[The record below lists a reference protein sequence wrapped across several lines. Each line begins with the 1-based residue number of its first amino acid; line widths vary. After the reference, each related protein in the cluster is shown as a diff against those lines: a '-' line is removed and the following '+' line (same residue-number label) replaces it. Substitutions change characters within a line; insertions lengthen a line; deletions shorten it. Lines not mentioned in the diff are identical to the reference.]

1 MHIFVALLIGT
12 VRALLTFLRLC
23 FLVRAVLSFL
33 PVDEQNPIARFTA
46 LVTEPVI
53 APIRAL
59 FDRLGWFQS
68 SVLDAPFFAAF
79 MVISAISLFV

>member
-1 MHIFVALLIGT
+1 MDIVVALLVGT
-12 VRALLTFLRLC
+12 VSALLTFLKLC

-59 FDRLGWFQS
+59 FDRFGWFQN
-68 SVLDAPFFAAF
+68 SVLDVPFFTAF
-79 MVISAISLFV
+79 MVISAISIFV